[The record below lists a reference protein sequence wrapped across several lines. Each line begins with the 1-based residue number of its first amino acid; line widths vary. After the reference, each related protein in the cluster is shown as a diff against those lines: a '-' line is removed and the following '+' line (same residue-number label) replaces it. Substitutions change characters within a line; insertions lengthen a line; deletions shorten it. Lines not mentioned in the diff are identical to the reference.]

1 MSEVES
7 LLAERNAIEKDYVKL
22 KSKLSDWTH
31 DLFINRLDMIESM
44 LEFEGYY
51 AQIFYYRYINL

>member
-51 AQIFYYRYINL
+51 A

>member
-7 LLAERNAIEKDYVKL
+7 LLAERKALEKDFKKFGDKL
-22 KSKLSDWTH
+22 NEWSH
-31 DLFINRLDMIESM
+31 DLLLNRIDMIDSM

-51 AQIFYYRYINL
+51 A